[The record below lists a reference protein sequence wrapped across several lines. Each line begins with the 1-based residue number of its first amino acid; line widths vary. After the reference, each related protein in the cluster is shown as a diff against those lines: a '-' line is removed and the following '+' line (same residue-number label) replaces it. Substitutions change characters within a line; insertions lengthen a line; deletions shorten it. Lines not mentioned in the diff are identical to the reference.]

1 MSTSPAVPQVAVK
14 CVTGKDA
21 ATAGRDRSP
30 AYQMRPNRP
39 NRREEETTLRLIS
52 SLAALAIGAAIATP
66 AVAQSEDYLLATAST
81 GGTYYPVGVA
91 IATLVKVKLQPTDGI
106 NMSAISSA
114 GSGENIALMRDGEVA
129 FSILQG
135 LYGAW
140 AVEGAGALES
150 EGPQANLR
158 SIAMLWPNVEHFIVN
173 AQYADT
179 GTIADMAKLKGQTV
193 SMGAQ
198 NSGTLGSNET
208 IMGNL
213 GMPLSE
219 YDLAYMGYGPSAEAM
234 QNGQVAA
241 MSTPAGVPVSA
252 VSSAFATMG
261 DQIRL
266 LSFTPEEITM
276 ANGSFEEL
284 WTPYTIAAG
293 TYPGVDEEIVTI
305 AQPNFLAVSESVPE
319 ETVYKITKTIY
330 ENLAFLQAIHPAT
343 NEMSLETAI
352 AGLPMPLHP
361 GALRYFEEA
370 GVDVPDRLRP

>member
-1 MSTSPAVPQVAVK
+1 
-14 CVTGKDA
+14 
-21 ATAGRDRSP
+21 
-30 AYQMRPNRP
+30 MR
-39 NRREEETTLRLIS
+39 LLS
-52 SLAALAIGAAIATP
+52 SLAALALGAALATP
-66 AVAQSEDYLLATAST
+66 AAAQSEDYLLATAST

-91 IATLVKVKLQPTDGI
+91 IATLIKVKLQPTDGI

-114 GSGENIALMRDGEVA
+114 GSGENIALMRDGEAA

-140 AVEGAGALES
+140 AAEGTGDLEGQ
-150 EGPQANLR
+150 GPQENLR
-158 SIAMLWPNVEHFIVN
+158 SIALLWPNVEHFIVKSELV
-173 AQYADT
+173 DS
-179 GTIADMAKLKGQTV
+179 GTIADMAAAKGRTV

-213 GMPLSE
+213 GMPLSD
-219 YDLAYMGYGPSAEAM
+219 YNLAYMGYGPSAEAM
-234 QNGQVAA
+234 QNGQVDA

-261 DQIRL
+261 DQITL
-266 LSFTPEEITM
+266 LSFTPEQIAA

-284 WTPYTIAAG
+284 WTAYTVEGG
-293 TYPGVDEEIVTI
+293 TYPGVEDDIVTI
-305 AQPNFLAVSESVPE
+305 AQPNFLAVNADVPE
-319 ETVYKITKTIY
+319 ETVYKITKTIF

-352 AGLPMPLHP
+352 AGLPLPLHP

-370 GVDVPDRLRP
+370 GVTVPDRLRP